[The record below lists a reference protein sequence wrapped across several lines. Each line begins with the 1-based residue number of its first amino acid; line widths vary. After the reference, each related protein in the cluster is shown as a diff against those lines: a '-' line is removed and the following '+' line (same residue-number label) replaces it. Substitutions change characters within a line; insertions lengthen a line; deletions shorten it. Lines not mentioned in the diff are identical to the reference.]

1 MRRIPLLLSSIVV
14 SAAAQAAPASLDEQV
29 LDFTRRALLDQAQH
43 SGFVAPEVQLSLPA
57 LRAQRPAC
65 PAGWDIGAEDLGRL
79 LRLHVV
85 ARCADGRTPPQDY
98 LLRATLSA
106 EVLVVLRGVA
116 PGQPLADADVE
127 LQRRD
132 ISTMP
137 DAGASV
143 AVVAEMVPRA
153 TLRAGQ
159 VLQQRLL
166 QAQLLVR
173 RGDAVRI
180 VASRDGIEV
189 QAAGEALDSGARGV
203 AVKVRNTAS
212 GRVIAARVVD
222 AGVVEPAER

>member
-1 MRRIPLLLSSIVV
+1 MLSSIVV
-14 SAAAQAAPASLDEQV
+14 SAAAQAVPASLDDQV
-29 LDFTRRALLDQAQH
+29 LEFTRRALLDQAQR
-43 SGFVAPEVQLSLPA
+43 SGFIAPEVQLSLPA

-98 LLRATLSA
+98 LLRGTLSA

-116 PGQPLADADVE
+116 PGQPLAEADVE

-137 DAGASV
+137 DAVSGLA
-143 AVVAEMVPRA
+143 AVAELVPRA
-153 TLRAGQ
+153 SLRAGQ

-173 RGDAVRI
+173 RGEAVRI
-180 VASRDGIEV
+180 VANRDGIDV
-189 QAAGEALDSGARGV
+189 QAAGEALDSGARGA
-203 AVKVRNTAS
+203 AVKVRNSAS
-212 GRVIAARVVD
+212 GRVIVARVVD
-222 AGVVEPAER
+222 AGVVAPADR